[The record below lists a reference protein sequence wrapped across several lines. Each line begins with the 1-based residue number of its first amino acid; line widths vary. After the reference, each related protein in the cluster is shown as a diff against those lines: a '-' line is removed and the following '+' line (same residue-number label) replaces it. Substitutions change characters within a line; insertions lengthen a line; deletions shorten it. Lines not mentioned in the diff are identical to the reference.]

1 MFDSAE
7 LERLAEL
14 VRNADI
20 RELTL
25 KQGSARITIR
35 KGLPRPL
42 TSTGTALV
50 PFADAGIVESRNG
63 SEEDETESLEVESP
77 FLEEDEEEGAE
88 THWVASPLVGI
99 FHHVKPLVGLGTRV
113 TQGQIVGVV
122 EAMKLINEIAAETDG
137 VVIDVLVED
146 GQAVEYG
153 QPLFLVEAES

>member
-1 MFDSAE
+1 MFDSSE

-35 KGLPRPL
+35 KGPPRAPN
-42 TSTGTALV
+42 SAGTALV
-50 PFADAGIVESRNG
+50 PFVEAGGGEARNG
-63 SEEDETESLEVESP
+63 SAEDEAESLEIESP
-77 FLEEDEEEGAE
+77 FLEEDEEEGEE
-88 THWVASPLVGI
+88 THWVTSPLVGI

-122 EAMKLINEIAAETDG
+122 EAMKLINEIAAEMDG

-153 QPLFLVEAES
+153 QPLFLVKADS

>member
-35 KGLPRPL
+35 KGPPRPP

-63 SEEDETESLEVESP
+63 SVEDESESLEVESP
-77 FLEEDEEEGAE
+77 FLEEDEEGVE
-88 THWVASPLVGI
+88 THWIASPLVGI
-99 FHHVKPLVGLGTRV
+99 FHHIKPLVGLGTRV

-122 EAMKLINEIAAETDG
+122 EAMKLINEIAAEADG